1 MPGFKP
7 MVKMMTTEPSVE
19 LKPQKG
25 RESREE
31 DATRGSSN
39 GLHVCTKILFLCQPV
54 KG

>member
-19 LKPQKG
+19 LKLKKG
-25 RESREE
+25 GKVEKKMQQGGP
-31 DATRGSSN
+31 AMTPC
-39 GLHVCTKILFLCQPV
+39 LHKILFLCQPV

>member
-19 LKPQKG
+19 LKLKEG

-39 GLHVCTKILFLCQPV
+39 GLHVCTRFSSYVSP
-54 KG
+54 

>member
-7 MVKMMTTEPSVE
+7 MVKMMTTEPSVRTE
-19 LKPQKG
+19 AQKG

-39 GLHVCTKILFLCQPV
+39 GLHVCTRFSSYVSP
-54 KG
+54 